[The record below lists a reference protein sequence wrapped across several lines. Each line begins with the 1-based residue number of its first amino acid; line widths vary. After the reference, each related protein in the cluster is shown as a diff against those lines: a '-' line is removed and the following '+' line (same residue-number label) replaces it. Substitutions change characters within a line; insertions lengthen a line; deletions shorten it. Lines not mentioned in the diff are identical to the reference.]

1 MDLLINGIG
10 FAWIL
15 DIVYKIC
22 LIFDAII
29 YTVGGWLFNVF
40 YKIAGMSIVNDF
52 SALVDVVDRL
62 KLFIGIFAL
71 FVLVKSL
78 IAGLIDTDHAMSE
91 GSKIVKNAVIAV
103 ALLLLTPII
112 FDILNG
118 FQSSIVNSNA
128 IPKLVMTESQVA
140 GMSTEDGNF
149 LTGNNV
155 GTIFMNNVFLLFF
168 KLEGATFANFV
179 WKSTTSPI
187 ANLFTE
193 LGDALF
199 GTVEK
204 AFDQVSNEGASI
216 LVLLP
221 YTNSSKVYYE
231 YPIVSGIIGIIFSYY
246 FLKLAMN
253 IAIRMFK
260 LFALQ
265 VLAPIPIV
273 LSIDPKLK
281 NYLNSYIHY
290 LLKVYVELFIWIFA
304 VMLAYP
310 LLFSIAEEI
319 DIDSGNLILNLILMI
334 ALLKFTKVLPELLS
348 EIFHLKVDFSGGGVK
363 GWLGGIFG
371 TGLGLATGA
380 IASSKGGLKGTDF
393 AFNTMASGVKGGV
406 SGSKAAKKGGVIG
419 FGGSVVGQATN
430 SYVDATQIY
439 STGGY
444 GNWLKAQMYEKT
456 GQSKIFAQQREKL
469 SDAVTNST
477 QHYEAMVK
485 HQKDVSGLKT
495 AARQLYDE
503 ATGGGVKNS
512 FEYKQAL
519 ERRDNAVKSNDV
531 DAYNAAN
538 AEIERFNI
546 RYEQDVA
553 DFYDNANINSNVPQS
568 VTLASLKNQIDQEI
582 RSVDSS
588 FDLNSY
594 SNIDSVVTGFSPYI
608 QSAERERDLAVDILN
623 DFKSRPDVQLG
634 NYKLEYGNKYTASSN
649 TGGNRYQGTG
659 GSTGGQQ
666 GRGPSGG
673 STGGQQ
679 GRGPSGGSTGGQQGR
694 GPSGGSTGGQ
704 QGRGPSGGSTGGQ
717 QGRGPSGGSTGG
729 QQGRGP
735 SGGSTGGQQDGGP
748 S

>member
-1 MDLLINGIG
+1 
-10 FAWIL
+10 
-15 DIVYKIC
+15 
-22 LIFDAII
+22 
-29 YTVGGWLFNVF
+29 
-40 YKIAGMSIVNDF
+40 
-52 SALVDVVDRL
+52 
-62 KLFIGIFAL
+62 
-71 FVLVKSL
+71 
-78 IAGLIDTDHAMSE
+78 
-91 GSKIVKNAVIAV
+91 
-103 ALLLLTPII
+103 
-112 FDILNG
+112 
-118 FQSSIVNSNA
+118 
-128 IPKLVMTESQVA
+128 
-140 GMSTEDGNF
+140 
-149 LTGNNV
+149 
-155 GTIFMNNVFLLFF
+155 
-168 KLEGATFANFV
+168 
-179 WKSTTSPI
+179 
-187 ANLFTE
+187 
-193 LGDALF
+193 
-199 GTVEK
+199 
-204 AFDQVSNEGASI
+204 
-216 LVLLP
+216 
-221 YTNSSKVYYE
+221 
-231 YPIVSGIIGIIFSYY
+231 
-246 FLKLAMN
+246 
-253 IAIRMFK
+253 
-260 LFALQ
+260 
-265 VLAPIPIV
+265 
-273 LSIDPKLK
+273 
-281 NYLNSYIHY
+281 
-290 LLKVYVELFIWIFA
+290 
-304 VMLAYP
+304 
-310 LLFSIAEEI
+310 
-319 DIDSGNLILNLILMI
+319 
-334 ALLKFTKVLPELLS
+334 
-348 EIFHLKVDFSGGGVK
+348 
-363 GWLGGIFG
+363 
-371 TGLGLATGA
+371 
-380 IASSKGGLKGTDF
+380 
-393 AFNTMASGVKGGV
+393 MA
-406 SGSKAAKKGGVIG
+406 
-419 FGGSVVGQATN
+419 N

-485 HQKDVSGLKT
+485 QQKDVSGLKT

-519 ERRDNAVKSNDV
+519 ERRDNAVRSNDV

-679 GRGPSGGSTGGQQGR
+679 GRGPSGGSTGGQQ
-694 GPSGGSTGGQ
+694 
-704 QGRGPSGGSTGGQ
+704 
-717 QGRGPSGGSTGG
+717 
-729 QQGRGP
+729 
-735 SGGSTGGQQDGGP
+735 DGGP